1 MWPRRTLLLLAL
13 LAQLPASAAVDFVKD
28 IKPIFADRCL
38 DCHGAEEK
46 KGGVDLSSY
55 FGAHRPADS
64 GEAILTPGAAG
75 DALLIHVITAT
86 DKKRRMPPKGAALT
100 AEQIAT
106 LKRWVAEGAVWPDDG
121 WRPTPHWAYV
131 APRLPK
137 VPAMAGAGARNSI
150 DAFID
155 AKLAAEKLT
164 RGPDADPAVQ
174 LRRVALDLTGLPPTV
189 TQVDAFLADP
199 SDAGYARLVDQFLAS
214 PAFGERWARP
224 WLDAARFADSEGYQR
239 DAERSLW
246 PWRDWVIDALNQDM
260 PFDRFTVEQLA
271 GDLLPAPT
279 LAQKIATGF
288 QRNTP
293 LNIEAGT
300 DPLEDHYKQV
310 VDRVNTLGAVWL
322 GTTLGCAQCHNHKYD
337 PISIVEYY
345 RVFAL
350 FNQTPIESRQQGSK
364 MGMAGMVPI
373 GPTVSLPMDEAT
385 KKRHAALEQAYKKKE
400 AALLAVLEP
409 KWAALAADPKKFARL
424 PEATQAELE
433 LDPSERTFDTYQTVV
448 RAAFR
453 TDQEVQALWSPV
465 AASQALLLKV
475 QPATSRVMQELSEP
489 RPTYVAK
496 RGDFLS
502 PGEKVTG
509 GMPSVLPA
517 WPAQAPVN
525 RLGLARWLV
534 SPDQPLTARVTV
546 NRLWA
551 ELFGQGIVSTLEEF
565 GTQGAPPSHPELLD
579 WLAVTFASEDQWSM
593 KRTLR
598 RMVLSATYRQSAA
611 VRADAAARDP
621 ADVWLWRHPGQR
633 LDAETIRDNALAIS
647 GLLNAKMGG
656 PPVFPWQPE
665 GFWRPTAGAS
675 LNKYRF
681 SKDGDQF
688 RRGIYTIWRRTA
700 HYPSFS
706 IFDAPDRN
714 TCSLRRGRSSTP
726 LQALALLNDKAY
738 VEMAAAFARRMSGE
752 FSGSVDQR
760 IEQAFRTALAR
771 KPTTSERQQLR
782 KVFEAAVKASGQ
794 EADGFVDVATVI
806 LNLYETIHRG

>member
-1 MWPRRTLLLLAL
+1 MLPRHAILLLVLFSRL
-13 LAQLPASAAVDFVKD
+13 STWAAVDFVKE
-28 IKPIFADRCL
+28 IKPIFEDRCL
-38 DCHGAEEK
+38 DCHSAEEK
-46 KGGVDLSSY
+46 KGGVVLASY
-55 FGAHRPADS
+55 FGAHRPGDS
-64 GEAILTPGAAG
+64 GEAILTPGATG
-75 DALLIHVITAT
+75 ESLLIHVITAT
-86 DKKRRMPPKGAALT
+86 DKKRRMPPKGNALT
-100 AEQIAT
+100 PGQIAT
-106 LKRWVAEGAVWPDDG
+106 LKQWVAEGAVWPDDG

-137 VPAMAGAGARNSI
+137 VPAQSGKGARNAI

-155 AKLAAEKLT
+155 AKLSAEKLT

-174 LRRVALDLTGLPPTV
+174 LRRVALDLTGLPPKV
-189 TQVDAFLADP
+189 AQVDAFLADP
-199 SDAGYARLVDQFLAS
+199 SDANYARLVDQFLAS
-214 PAFGERWARP
+214 PSFGERWARP
-224 WLDAARFADSEGYQR
+224 WLDAARYADSEGYQR

-246 PWRDWVIDALNQDM
+246 PWRDWVIDALNKDM

-271 GDLLPAPT
+271 GDLLPSPT

-288 QRNTP
+288 QRNTT

-300 DPLEDHYKQV
+300 DPIEDHYKQV

-350 FNQTPIESRQQGSK
+350 FNQTPIESRQLGSK
-364 MGMAGMVPI
+364 MGMSAMVPI
-373 GPTVSLPMDEAT
+373 GPTVSLPTDDAT
-385 KKRHAALEQAYKKKE
+385 KKRYEVLEQAYKKKE
-400 AALLAVLEP
+400 AALLTVLEP
-409 KWAALAADPKKFARL
+409 KWVALMANAKRFALL

-448 RAAFR
+448 KGAFR
-453 TDQEVQALWSPV
+453 TDKEIQTLWAPV
-465 AASQALLLKV
+465 AASHALLLRV
-475 QPATSRVMQELSEP
+475 QPASTRVMQEMSEP

-496 RGDFLS
+496 RGDFLTN
-502 PGEKVTG
+502 GEKVSG
-509 GMPSVLPA
+509 GVPSVLPA

-525 RLGLARWLV
+525 RLGLAQWLV
-534 SPDQPLTARVTV
+534 QPEHPLTARVTV

-551 ELFGQGIVSTLEEF
+551 ELFGRGIVSTLEEF

-579 WLAVTFASEDQWSM
+579 WLAVTFVSEDHWSM
-593 KRTLR
+593 KQAIR

-611 VRADAAARDP
+611 VREGADVRDP

-675 LNKYRF
+675 LNKYRL
-681 SKDGDQF
+681 STDGDQF

-706 IFDAPDRN
+706 IFDAPDRA

-738 VEMAAAFARRMSGE
+738 VEMAAAFAQRMSEE
-752 FSGSVDQR
+752 FTGTVDQR

-771 KPTTSERQQLR
+771 KPTASEQQQLR
-782 KVFEAAVKASGQ
+782 KVFDAAVKASGK
-794 EADGFVDVATVI
+794 EVEGFVDVATTI